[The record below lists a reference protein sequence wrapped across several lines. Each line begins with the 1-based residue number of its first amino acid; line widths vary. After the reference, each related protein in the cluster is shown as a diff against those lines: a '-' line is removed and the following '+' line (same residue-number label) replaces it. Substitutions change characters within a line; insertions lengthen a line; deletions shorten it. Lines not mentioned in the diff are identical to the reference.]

1 MRVRYK
7 PSFRRD
13 IRRIRD
19 ADLNRRIQ
27 RKITEIEAIVTISEV
42 SGIGRLRSA
51 SGNHYRV
58 RIGEYRL
65 GVIVEGDLVTL
76 LRFSHRSDFYRRFP

>member
-13 IRRIRD
+13 VRRIRD
-19 ADLNRRIQ
+19 ADLHRRIQ
-27 RKITEIEAIVTISEV
+27 RKITEIEAVATINEV
-42 SGIGRLRSA
+42 SAIGRLRSA

-65 GVIVEGDLVTL
+65 GVLVEGDTVTL

>member
-13 IRRIRD
+13 IRRIRN
-19 ADLNRRIQ
+19 ADLHRRIQ
-27 RKITEIEAIVTISEV
+27 RKITEIEAAATINEV
-42 SGIGRLRSA
+42 PGIGRLRSER
-51 SGNHYRV
+51 GNHYRV

-65 GVIVEGDLVTL
+65 GLIVERDSATL
-76 LRFSHRSDFYRRFP
+76 LSFSHRSDFYRRFP